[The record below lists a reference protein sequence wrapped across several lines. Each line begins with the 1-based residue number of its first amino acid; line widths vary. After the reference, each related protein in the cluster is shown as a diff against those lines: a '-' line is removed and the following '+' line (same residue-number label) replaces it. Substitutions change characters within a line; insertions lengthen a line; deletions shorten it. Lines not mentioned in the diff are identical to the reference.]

1 MVRKRLLKDD
11 ATRIDSGAAM
21 SSDPVAPSGGSR
33 IVEMP
38 EVSGDGAS
46 PKMPT
51 VLGNSAAPKR
61 SLRKDDLKLKQPKGF
76 PIILMPSTL
85 ARARKEAENGT
96 ENVFHTPEFF
106 KVFEDAELEDDLSDG
121 EEGDG
126 ASGEDDVET
135 GEEEKH
141 DAGEEESAL
150 EEGDEHEAEG
160 EEDDEKD
167 AGDDNDAGD
176 EDNSEFEYGDEND
189 HNDKNDYYDQAS
201 TAKLISAPVTRKPLA
216 IVDRLGRTRAAARRL
231 QAALE
236 GEQPADAQTTPS
248 VCDEEDKAAGTN
260 KRKRGVTQA
269 SKEPRK
275 TQIREV
281 QNSTDEK
288 GRRVDVSV

>member
-1 MVRKRLLKDD
+1 MVRKRLVKDD

-38 EVSGDGAS
+38 EVSGDGAA

-106 KVFEDAELEDDLSDG
+106 KVFEDAELEDDLIDG
-121 EEGDG
+121 EE
-126 ASGEDDVET
+126 
-135 GEEEKH
+135 
-141 DAGEEESAL
+141 
-150 EEGDEHEAEG
+150 
-160 EEDDEKD
+160 
-167 AGDDNDAGD
+167 
-176 EDNSEFEYGDEND
+176 DEND